1 VRKEKINISQ
11 MKEDLIELNTQ
22 VETFL
27 QLQSDNRAG
36 KAYIM
41 LMEKIIERRNL
52 LQRQLTNMGEL

>member
-1 VRKEKINISQ
+1 